1 LGDSSSQKGYLLRH
15 RDTIKSFA
23 ILKLA
28 KIHIHAVSVTKED
41 HMGKLR
47 IGLSITLMIA
57 VLVVGAGSAMAAPL
71 KTNLFGLDGL
81 FIATSGKVI
90 PAGTM
95 LVSSSVLIVS
105 DDNVDGTTV
114 PVSFTYGASSD
125 IEVAAAF
132 EVYKSFDNGAQDD
145 TGTGDLF
152 LSAKYAI
159 LEANADYP
167 ATALGLRL
175 KLPMADDPLG
185 TEETDFAI
193 FAAMEMAMKSVTA
206 MLNVE
211 YLMPG
216 GNAENQVNYVVGLQI
231 PYSDTTDF
239 SLELMD
245 NDLVGD
251 LFAGGATFDMGS
263 ALNFGV
269 ALGFGLND
277 FSADF
282 AALGKL
288 TFTF

>member
-1 LGDSSSQKGYLLRH
+1 
-15 RDTIKSFA
+15 
-23 ILKLA
+23 
-28 KIHIHAVSVTKED
+28 
-41 HMGKLR
+41 MGKLR